1 MMVEDMLKYALEEA
15 GRLGAN
21 YAEARYQKDVEEAII
36 LKNGSPEITAR
47 SVDEGISVRVLV
59 DGALGFSST
68 PFLTR
73 ASIREAVRS
82 AFSMARAASRL
93 LKDRIKLSDEEMSR
107 ARVEVKPRVR
117 FDAVDLDAKIEFLRE
132 VDSSILEAAE
142 RRGLKVT
149 RFLEVGR
156 RDLEKWVMNSDGA
169 DVFTRIPRTF
179 LEYFITL
186 YSPQHGSIQRF
197 QHLGEARGWEAVEAW
212 RPNEMVSEE
221 VEHVAAVLLRGV
233 APPRDPVDVV
243 LGPEIVGIICHESA
257 GHPGE
262 ADRVLGRELAQ
273 GGDSYIKPELLGT
286 RIGSDVV
293 TVVDDP
299 IIPYS
304 FGYSPYDDEGIRG
317 RERKLIENGILR
329 ELLHNRE
336 TAAIFGVSSNGAA
349 RSAGYD
355 LEPIIRMSTTYMKP
369 GDYSFDELLE
379 DIREGVY
386 IKSYQEWNIDDKRWN
401 QRYVGVEAYRIVGG
415 ELREPVRNPVLE
427 VTTRSLYSSIDAVG
441 KDLKFFAGYCGKGDP
456 MQSIPVW
463 MGGPHVR
470 LREVRL
476 GSTPPK
482 TDL

>member
-1 MMVEDMLKYALEEA
+1 MVEDLLRYALEEA
-15 GRLGAN
+15 GRLGAR
-21 YAEARYQKDVEEAII
+21 YAEARYQKDVEETVV
-36 LKNGSPEITAR
+36 LKNGSPEIAAR
-47 SVDEGISVRVLV
+47 SVDEGINVRILV

-73 ASIREAVRS
+73 SSIREAVRS

-93 LKDRIKLSDEEMSR
+93 IKDKIALSGEEMAR

-117 FDAVDLDAKIEFLRE
+117 FDAVDLDAKIEFLKE
-132 VDSSILEAAE
+132 TDSSILETAE
-142 RRGLKVT
+142 KQGLKAT

-156 RDLEKWVMNSDGA
+156 RDLEKWVVNSDGA
-169 DVFTRIPRTF
+169 DVLTRIPRAF

-212 RPNEMVSEE
+212 RPVEMVSEE
-221 VEHVAAVLLRGV
+221 VERVAAVLLRGV
-233 APPRDPVDVV
+233 TPPRDPVDVV

-273 GGDSYIKPELLGT
+273 GGDSYIKPELVGT

-299 IIPYS
+299 AIPHS
-304 FGYSPYDDEGIRG
+304 FGYSPYDDEGVQG
-317 RERKLIENGILR
+317 RERRLIEGGVLR

-336 TAAIFGVSSNGAA
+336 TAAIFGVRSNGAA

-355 LEPIIRMSTTYMKP
+355 LEPIIRMSTTYMRP
-369 GDYSFDELLE
+369 GDRSFEELLE
-379 DIREGVY
+379 DIGEGVY
-386 IKSYQEWNIDDKRWN
+386 IKSYQEWNIDDKRWS
-401 QRYVGVEAYRIVGG
+401 QRYVGVEAYRIVDG

-427 VTTRSLYSSIDAVG
+427 MTTRGLYSSIDAVG
-441 KDLKFFAGYCGKGDP
+441 RDLEFFAGYCGKGDP
-456 MQSIPVW
+456 MQGIPVW
-463 MGGPHVR
+463 MGGPHIR
-470 LREVRL
+470 LRGVRL
-476 GSTPPK
+476 GSAPPRA
-482 TDL
+482 D

>member
-1 MMVEDMLKYALEEA
+1 MVEDLLRYALEEA
-15 GRLGAN
+15 GRLGAG
-21 YAEARYQKDVEEAII
+21 YAEARYQKDVEETVV
-36 LKNGSPEITAR
+36 LKNGSPEIAAR
-47 SVDEGISVRVLV
+47 SVDEGINVRVLV

-73 ASIREAVRS
+73 SSIREAVKS

-93 LKDRIKLSDEEMSR
+93 IKDKITLSGEEMSR

-117 FDAVDLDAKIEFLRE
+117 FDAVDLDAKIELLKE

-142 RRGLKVT
+142 EQGLKAA

-156 RDLEKWVMNSDGA
+156 RDLEKWAVNSDGA
-169 DVFTRIPRTF
+169 DVLTRIPRTF
-179 LEYFITL
+179 LEYFVTL

-212 RPNEMVSEE
+212 RPVEIVSEE
-221 VEHVAAVLLRGV
+221 VKRVAAVLLRGA

-273 GGDSYIKPELLGT
+273 GGDSYIKPELIGA
-286 RIGSDVV
+286 RIGADVV

-299 IIPYS
+299 AIPHS
-304 FGYSPYDDEGIRG
+304 FGYSPYDDEGVQG
-317 RERKLIENGILR
+317 RERRLIEGGVLR

-336 TAAIFGVSSNGAA
+336 TAAIFGARSNGAA

-355 LEPIIRMSTTYMKP
+355 LEPIIRMSTTYMRP
-369 GDYSFDELLE
+369 GDHSFEELLE
-379 DIREGVY
+379 DIGEGVY
-386 IKSYQEWNIDDKRWN
+386 IKSYQEWNIDDKRWS
-401 QRYVGVEAYRIVGG
+401 QRYVGVEAYRIVDG

-427 VTTRSLYSSIDAVG
+427 MTTRGLYSSIDAVG
-441 KDLKFFAGYCGKGDP
+441 RDLEFFAGYCGKGDP
-456 MQSIPVW
+456 MQGIPVW
-463 MGGPHVR
+463 MGGPHIR
-470 LREVRL
+470 LRGVRL
-476 GSTPPK
+476 GSAPPRA
-482 TDL
+482 D